1 MAKALTMATPL
12 VISLLLLPLLP
23 CQSIHLDIHIPL
35 PDGCLK
41 YHALLANR
49 LLRQASRRTFGGGTT
64 AADDDDMPMPTEEV
78 NLFSLHTPHITLYL
92 ADFDLEVSEI
102 SGSNNNEAGALPL
115 NDTKVTAFISEISS
129 INFTEIILSTSMEC
143 TITYSSND
151 APDTYYIINGAY
163 TMLPIAK
170 NPCLQTLSD
179 TILQYMKSYL
189 RHPVVVP
196 NWVAELP
203 EPSRSASI
211 YRCREY
217 GSPNVLEGFDPHV
230 TVGYDPSSLRLG
242 PLQNERSATYSPVID
257 NIEGISLNNS
267 NNNRANDDLK
277 WRIDAMQ
284 QWNDLYR
291 QALSSGNCADEV
303 QGIALGKVGVGGT
316 VLANTRMGYWDIGPP
331 PGDQNM
337 MLARHFAIMQM
348 E

>member
-1 MAKALTMATPL
+1 MATPVVL
-12 VISLLLLPLLP
+12 TLLLLPLLL

-64 AADDDDMPMPTEEV
+64 ATAAADDDDTPMPTEEV
-78 NLFSLHTPHITLYL
+78 NLFSVHTPHITLYL

-102 SGSNNNEAGALPL
+102 SRSNNNEPGALPL
-115 NDTKVTAFISEISS
+115 NDTKVSAFMDEISS
-129 INFTEIILSTSMEC
+129 INFTEIILSTGSMEC
-143 TITYSSND
+143 PITYYSND
-151 APDTYYIINGAY
+151 APSDTYYIINGAY

-196 NWVAELP
+196 PWVAELP
-203 EPSRSASI
+203 EPSRSSSI

-217 GSPNVLEGFDPHV
+217 GSPNVLEGFDPRV
-230 TVGYDPSSLRLG
+230 TVGYDPSSSLRLG
-242 PLQNERSATYSPVID
+242 TMQNDVERSVKYSPVID
-257 NIEGISLNNS
+257 NREGNSLYNS
-267 NNNRANDDLK
+267 SSSSSNRANDLQ

-284 QWNDLYR
+284 QWNEIYR
-291 QALSSGNCADEV
+291 QALSSGNYCADEVV

-316 VLANTRMGYWDIGPP
+316 VLANTRMGTLDLLLVIK
-331 PGDQNM
+331 
-337 MLARHFAIMQM
+337 I
-348 E
+348 